1 MIDVGMLDRAIAQL
15 DEALAF
21 AFEELAHDQRR
32 ARHFRAAAIQAFEFT
47 YELTT
52 KLLRRF
58 LADTSLSPETVEGLD
73 FSGLVRLG
81 YKTGLLNE
89 EITAWRS
96 FRESR
101 SITSHTYD
109 EAKAQA
115 VFAAIPRFLTEA
127 RHLRDQIKTRQANP

>member
-1 MIDVGMLDRAIAQL
+1 MIDVGTLDRAIAQL
-15 DEALAF
+15 EEALAF
-21 AFEELAHDQRR
+21 AAAEHAHDARR

-47 YELTT
+47 YEVTT
-52 KLLRRF
+52 KRLRRF
-58 LADTSLSPETVEGLD
+58 LADTASSPETIDALD

-89 EITAWRS
+89 EIAAWRS

-109 EAKAQA
+109 GAKAQA

-127 RHLRDQIKTRQANP
+127 RHLHDQIKTRQGTP